1 MLTSLKML
9 PMQRLLVE
17 RPPVLVSAWLIA
29 ELLYKWKRFSLET
42 AGFLATW
49 FVLDPAMQALRG
61 LLGARGPRS
70 LADRP

>member
-1 MLTSLKML
+1 MFRALKML
-9 PMQRLLVE
+9 PKQRLLVGQ
-17 RPPVLVSAWLIA
+17 PPVLVSARRIA
-29 ELLYKWKRFSLET
+29 ELLYKWRRFSLET

-49 FVLDPAMQALRG
+49 FVLDAAMLALRG